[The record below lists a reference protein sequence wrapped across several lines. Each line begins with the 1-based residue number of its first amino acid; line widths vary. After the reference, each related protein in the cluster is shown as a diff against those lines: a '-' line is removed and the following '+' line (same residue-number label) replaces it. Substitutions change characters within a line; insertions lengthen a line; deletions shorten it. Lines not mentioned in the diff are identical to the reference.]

1 MTHCRLPAQRGHD
14 WDWGAVRA
22 LCLREAHR
30 VLGSSPAADDA
41 AQDATLRAWRHRGR
55 CRTPA
60 TPAADGARAAPL
72 RAGGH
77 RGRGGPPETPEPWIK
92 TIARREAQRPLAR
105 RTELSI
111 DDQEIADTRQDMAD
125 LAGSLD
131 VRRAVGALDS
141 QDRRL
146 LIGHYWQDL
155 PNSEL
160 AMQLGLAEVT
170 VRVRLHRLRRRL
182 RDTLVEV

>member
-60 TPAADGARAAPL
+60 TP
-72 RAGGH
+72 
-77 RGRGGPPETPEPWIK
+77 EPWIK
-92 TIARREAQRPLAR
+92 TIARREALRTLAR

>member
-41 AQDATLRAWRHRGR
+41 AQDATLRAWRPRAPAR
-55 CRTPA
+55 PPAPPDPWTKTTP
-60 TPAADGARAAPL
+60 
-72 RAGGH
+72 
-77 RGRGGPPETPEPWIK
+77 
-92 TIARREAQRPLAR
+92 RREAQKPLAR

>member
-1 MTHCRLPAQRGHD
+1 MTQRTRPATRGND
-14 WDWGAVRA
+14 WDWGTVRA
-22 LCLREAHR
+22 VCLRETRR

-41 AQDATLRAWRHRGR
+41 AQDATIRAWRHRGR

-60 TPAADGARAAPL
+60 TP
-72 RAGGH
+72 
-77 RGRGGPPETPEPWIK
+77 EPWIK
-92 TIARREAQRPLAR
+92 TIARREALRTLAQYSD
-105 RTELSI
+105 LSI
-111 DDQEIADTRQDMAD
+111 EDHEIADTRQEMAD
-125 LAGSLD
+125 LVDSLD
-131 VRRAVGALDS
+131 VRRAVGAMDS

-146 LIGHYWQDL
+146 LVGHYWQDL

-182 RDTLVEV
+182 RDILVEV